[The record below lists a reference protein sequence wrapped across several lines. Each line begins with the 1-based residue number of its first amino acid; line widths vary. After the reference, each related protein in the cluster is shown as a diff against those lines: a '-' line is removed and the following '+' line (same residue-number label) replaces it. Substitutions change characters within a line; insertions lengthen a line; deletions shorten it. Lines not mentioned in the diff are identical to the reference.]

1 MNELASATEVTQV
14 ITCVSDI
21 VGEGQHTLDSV
32 IVHISNAMEGIDER
46 SVASRLRKGLT
57 ENTKGENNKVI

>member
-1 MNELASATEVTQV
+1 MDELASPTEVAQV
-14 ITCVSDI
+14 ITVINGISS
-21 VGEGQHTLDSV
+21 EGQHTLDSV
-32 IVHISNAMEGIDER
+32 IIHISNAMEGIDER